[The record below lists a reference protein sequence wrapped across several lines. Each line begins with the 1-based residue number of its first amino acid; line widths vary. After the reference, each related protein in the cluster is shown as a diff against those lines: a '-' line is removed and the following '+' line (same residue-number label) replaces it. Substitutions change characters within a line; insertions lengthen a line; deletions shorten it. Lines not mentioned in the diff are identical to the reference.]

1 MNHSVLVIILAA
13 CSPAWAQTVR
23 PALQPAQY
31 ALAPAQHGTVRVV
44 PALLAG
50 DYAGSL
56 GPLNIVLHIAEDANG
71 KLSGAIDSP
80 GRGAMGIRCARFHV
94 EGRALS
100 FTIPALGVR
109 WVGVIADDGS
119 LDGSWSQGRAE
130 ALNFA
135 RLTVAAERR
144 PRP

>member
-1 MNHSVLVIILAA
+1 MNHSVLVLILAA
-13 CSPAWAQTVR
+13 CSPVWSQTVR

-50 DYAGSL
+50 DYQGKL
-56 GPLNIVLHIAEDANG
+56 GPIPIRLHLQIVDGDLTG
-71 KLSGAIDSP
+71 TLDSP
-80 GRGAMGIRCARFHV
+80 NVTGIRCARFHV

-135 RLTVAAERR
+135 RLTVMAERR